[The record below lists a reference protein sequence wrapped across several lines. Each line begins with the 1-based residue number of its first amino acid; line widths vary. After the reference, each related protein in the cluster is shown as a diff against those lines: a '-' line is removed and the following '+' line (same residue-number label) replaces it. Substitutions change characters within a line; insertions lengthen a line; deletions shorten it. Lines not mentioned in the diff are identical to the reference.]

1 MAKVTFN
8 NKDSIFYDTVKQRVE
23 EYFTKNNIEQTGNFW
38 LYLKALTL
46 VPAAVILYVFLL
58 TANYHPL
65 VGILL
70 SGLFGFVL
78 ASIGF
83 NIMHDA
89 CHGSYSSKKWINYM
103 MGLSLNCL
111 GGNSFIWKQKHNV
124 VHHTYTNVDG
134 IDDDIAKMPVIRHCS
149 SQKWMPAHKYQ
160 HIYSVLVY
168 GLSSFLWIFLMDFV
182 KYFSKKIYQTKLNN
196 LSTQEHVIFWVSKV
210 LYAVFYIAIPIYFV
224 GVLPWLCGF
233 FAMHFVKGFTLAMV
247 FQLAHVVEDTHFV
260 DATENNLKIN
270 EEWAIHQVH
279 TTANFA
285 THNKIIN
292 WFVGGL
298 NFQIEHHLFPRVS
311 HVHYPAISRLV
322 ENSCNEFGIRY
333 VNYPTMSA
341 AVASHFRF
349 MKYLGNSEESIIG
362 KPEVLSVH

>member
-23 EYFTKNNIEQTGNFW
+23 NYFTQNKIRSTGNFS
-38 LYLKALTL
+38 LYIKAI
-46 VPAAVILYVFLL
+46 ILI
-58 TANYHPL
+58 TSAI
-65 VGILL
+65 GIYLFLL
-70 SGLFGFVL
+70 SGNYSTGVGLLLCGLLGFIF

-83 NIMHDA
+83 NVMHDA
-89 CHGSYSSKKWINYM
+89 CHGSYSTKKWVNNM

-111 GGNSFIWKQKHNV
+111 GGNAFIWKQKHNI

-134 IDDDIAKMPVIRHCS
+134 IDDDIAKMPVIRQCP
-149 SQKWMPAHKYQ
+149 SQKWMPMHKYQ

-168 GLSSFLWIFLMDFV
+168 GLSSFLWVFLMDFV

-196 LSTQEHVIFWVSKV
+196 VNTQEHVIFWFSKV
-210 LYAVFYIAIPIYFV
+210 LYVAFYVVIPIYFV

-233 FAMHFVKGFTLAMV
+233 FAMHFIKGFTLAMV

-260 DATENNLKIN
+260 DANEQAQKIDH
-270 EEWAIHQVH
+270 EWAIHQVL

-311 HVHYPAISRLV
+311 HVHYPAISKLV
-322 ENSCNEFGIRY
+322 KDSCNEFGIRY
-333 VNYPTMSA
+333 VNYPTMQA
-341 AVASHFRF
+341 AVVSHFRF
-349 MKYLGNSEESIIG
+349 MKHLG
-362 KPEVLSVH
+362 KP

>member
-1 MAKVTFN
+1 
-8 NKDSIFYDTVKQRVE
+8 
-23 EYFTKNNIEQTGNFW
+23 
-38 LYLKALTL
+38 
-46 VPAAVILYVFLL
+46 
-58 TANYHPL
+58 
-65 VGILL
+65 
-70 SGLFGFVL
+70 
-78 ASIGF
+78 
-83 NIMHDA
+83 
-89 CHGSYSSKKWINYM
+89 M

-111 GGNSFIWKQKHNV
+111 GGTSFIWKQKHNV

-134 IDDDIAKMPVIRHCS
+134 IDDDIAKMPVIRQCT
-149 SQKWMPAHKYQ
+149 SQKWVPAHKYQ

-182 KYFSKKIYQTKLNN
+182 KYFSKKIYTTKLNN
-196 LSTQEHVIFWVSKV
+196 LNIQEHIIFWLTKV
-210 LYAVFYIAIPIYFV
+210 LYVAFYIAIPIYFV

-260 DATENNLKIN
+260 DATVEAQKIN
-270 EEWAIHQVH
+270 EEWAVHQVR

-311 HVHYPAISRLV
+311 HVHYPAISRLI
-322 ENSCNEFGIRY
+322 EESCNEFGIRY
-333 VNYPTMSA
+333 VNYPTIQA
-341 AVASHFRF
+341 AIASHFRF
-349 MKYLGNSEESIIG
+349 MKYLGESRESEVGSRET
-362 KPEVLSVH
+362 VVA